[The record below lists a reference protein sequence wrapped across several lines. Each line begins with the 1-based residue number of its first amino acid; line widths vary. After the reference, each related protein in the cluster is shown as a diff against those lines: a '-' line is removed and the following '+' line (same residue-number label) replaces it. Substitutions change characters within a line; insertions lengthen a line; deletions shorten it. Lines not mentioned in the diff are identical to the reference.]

1 MVIYATGWGVL
12 ANTTVVIIFNISVHQ
27 INTLNLYN
35 VIYQSYPNKA
45 RLKKLR
51 GVRSCVVLGKK
62 KKKKK
67 IRRGPEAKWDQS
79 FLGSWKMVNVNKMQH
94 SKRRLVQ
101 QNLRTGP
108 VDLSLNLSVRGIHSY
123 NILDDKGLDCSWL
136 FDIYYLIWILMTTV

>member
-67 IRRGPEAKWDQS
+67 KKNTQRSWGKVRPEFPWELKDGQCEQNAALQEEVSTAEPEDWPSRPQ
-79 FLGSWKMVNVNKMQH
+79 FE
-94 SKRRLVQ
+94 LV
-101 QNLRTGP
+101 
-108 VDLSLNLSVRGIHSY
+108 
-123 NILDDKGLDCSWL
+123 C
-136 FDIYYLIWILMTTV
+136 

>member
-62 KKKKK
+62 KKKKYAEVL
-67 IRRGPEAKWDQS
+67 RQS
-79 FLGSWKMVNVNKMQH
+79 ETRVSLGAERWSM
-94 SKRRLVQ
+94 
-101 QNLRTGP
+101 
-108 VDLSLNLSVRGIHSY
+108 
-123 NILDDKGLDCSWL
+123 
-136 FDIYYLIWILMTTV
+136 